1 MNEFVYK
8 LYTRWDFI
16 SLETMAKFK
25 WENWHVIVMDFKNI
39 KVYFTMSSKYTKN
52 IIATCYEFK
61 NFKIF
66 TGLGTVYILN
76 FFIII
81 VILYPHD

>member
-1 MNEFVYK
+1 MTKSQLAEASMSEFVYK

-25 WENWHVIVMDFKNI
+25 WEDWHVIVMDFKNI

-61 NFKIF
+61 KLQNFH
-66 TGLGTVYILN
+66 GTWNSSYS
-76 FFIII
+76 
-81 VILYPHD
+81 